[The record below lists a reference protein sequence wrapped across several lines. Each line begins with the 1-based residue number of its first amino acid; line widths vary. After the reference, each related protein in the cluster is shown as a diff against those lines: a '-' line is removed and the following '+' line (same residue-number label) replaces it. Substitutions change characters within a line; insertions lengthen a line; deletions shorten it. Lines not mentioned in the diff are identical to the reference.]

1 MNIYDRF
8 ANKINSAAEV
18 SQVMSI
24 LDSAYKCD
32 WLTKKDLEYLY
43 FLGNDKVQDLAQ

>member
-1 MNIYDRF
+1 MNIFDRF
-8 ANKINSAAEV
+8 ANKINNATEI

-32 WLTKKDLEYLY
+32 WLTKKDLEHLY
-43 FLGNDKVQDLAQ
+43 FLGNDKVQNLVQ